1 MGQLENQTAII
12 TGGGTGIGITIA
24 RRFHDEGA
32 FVVICGRREGI
43 LQQAASQ
50 LSPAGER
57 VLPVKADIINEEDIQ
72 NLVEKT
78 VDQTGRIDILINN
91 AGAMR
96 VNKPPE
102 ETSLEE
108 FRFVID
114 TNVSG
119 TFLVSREVGKVMIEQ
134 KSGRIIN
141 ISSIS
146 GSIVNKY
153 FHGGSYEISKAA
165 MDMLTKTLAME
176 WVPYN
181 IKVNAIAPGYYGTQP
196 NVDFFI
202 NDQELN
208 EKVMDLVPL
217 GKLGKLEE
225 LARLALYLASPEIDY
240 MTGSI
245 ITIDGGYTMW

>member
-1 MGQLENQTAII
+1 MGQLDDQTAII
-12 TGGGTGIGITIA
+12 TGGGTGIGLTIA
-24 RRFHDEGA
+24 KRFYDEGA
-32 FVVICGRREGI
+32 FVVICGRREDV
-43 LQQAASQ
+43 LQQAANDV
-50 LSPAGER
+50 SPDGER
-57 VLPVKADIINEEDIQ
+57 VLPVRADIISEKDIQ

-165 MDMLTKTLAME
+165 MNMLTKTLAIE
-176 WVPYN
+176 WAPYN

-202 NDQELN
+202 NDRELN
-208 EKVMDLVPL
+208 EKVMDLVPMR
-217 GKLGKLEE
+217 KLGELEE
-225 LARLALYLASPEIDY
+225 LARLALYLASPHVDY